1 MQNILIT
8 GIRGFI
14 GFNAIQLYKKTY
26 PKYNYVGIDAET
38 YADQFMIDEKNKWLQ
53 DNNVPY
59 YKIDLSKDVKQ
70 LEDVIVFHCIDTI
83 INFAA
88 ESHVDNS
95 IKNPNIFFQSN
106 VIGVANILNICN
118 KYKTRFRQVS
128 TDEVIGAISPEMVYS
143 QDHPNLNL
151 ANEHAMFDPSSPYSS
166 SKASAELICNSYA
179 KTFGTKLTISR
190 CTNNFGPW
198 QMTEKLIP
206 TVISKALANEKI
218 PVYGDGKQRRF
229 WIYVDEHNKAIMD
242 ILHHGQL
249 DATYNISPKY
259 EWNDSPVN
267 GNLMYNIDIIK
278 MILKHLEKPESLISY
293 VTDRA
298 AHDRCYFLIADKLKK
313 ECGYQ
318 DTSDFNQDLSRTID
332 WYSSVLKKQ

>member
-70 LEDVIVFHCIDTI
+70 LDDVIVFHCIDTI

-118 KYKTRFRQVS
+118 KYKTRFHQVS

-190 CTNNFGPW
+190 CTNNFGPLCCS
-198 QMTEKLIP
+198 EHG
-206 TVISKALANEKI
+206 VITL
-218 PVYGDGKQRRF
+218 
-229 WIYVDEHNKAIMD
+229 
-242 ILHHGQL
+242 
-249 DATYNISPKY
+249 
-259 EWNDSPVN
+259 
-267 GNLMYNIDIIK
+267 
-278 MILKHLEKPESLISY
+278 
-293 VTDRA
+293 
-298 AHDRCYFLIADKLKK
+298 
-313 ECGYQ
+313 
-318 DTSDFNQDLSRTID
+318 
-332 WYSSVLKKQ
+332 